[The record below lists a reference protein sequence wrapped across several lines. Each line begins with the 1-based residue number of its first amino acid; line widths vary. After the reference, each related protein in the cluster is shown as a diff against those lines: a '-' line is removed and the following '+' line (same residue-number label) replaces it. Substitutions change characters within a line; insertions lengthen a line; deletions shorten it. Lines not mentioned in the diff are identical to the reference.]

1 MLIMDGLALYSE
13 PVVKWYHTH
22 CVLATL
28 MLCVDFARITMSRW
42 NARDTSLPVLTLD
55 GMSSYSD

>member
-22 CVLATL
+22 CGLATL
-28 MLCVDFARITMSRW
+28 MLCVEEEQI
-42 NARDTSLPVLTLD
+42 LPELPCLG
-55 GMSSYSD
+55 GMHVIPRYLY